1 MVEPSNY
8 IDYKLDL
15 PRIPDNL
22 LFTTPTEIR
31 ENCELKWDA
40 YVYKTYLA
48 PQELYDWV
56 HTQESIQREL
66 KMYIEDHLQI
76 RYQVMT
82 EQLPIHQDADA
93 KGVDWVLNYHIDL
106 GGPEVYTRW
115 WDMPE
120 DFKGK
125 FIEGSFDYHMGDY
138 YDETKK
144 LHEEM
149 IPTHTWHRLRVD
161 IPHDIGR
168 ISTPRFGLRLWNSW
182 IGQS

>member
-56 HTQESIQREL
+56 YTQESIQREL
-66 KMYIEDHLQI
+66 RMYIEDHLQI

-106 GGPEVYTRW
+106 GGER
-115 WDMPE
+115 
-120 DFKGK
+120 
-125 FIEGSFDYHMGDY
+125 FILDGGTCLKTSKVNLLKVVLIIIWVITMMKQKNCM
-138 YDETKK
+138 KK
-144 LHEEM
+144 
-149 IPTHTWHRLRVD
+149 
-161 IPHDIGR
+161 
-168 ISTPRFGLRLWNSW
+168 
-182 IGQS
+182 

>member
-1 MVEPSNY
+1 MEPTNTFLQRVNMLEGFKH
-8 IDYKLDL
+8 IDVTYFDL
-15 PRIPDNL
+15 E
-22 LFTTPTEIR
+22 FEST
-31 ENCELKWDA
+31 
-40 YVYKTYLA
+40 
-48 PQELYDWV
+48 QELYDWV
-56 HTQESIQREL
+56 YTQESIQREL
-66 KMYIEDHLQI
+66 RMYIEDHLQI

-125 FIEGSFDYHMGDY
+125 FVEGSFDYHMGDY

-168 ISTPRFGLRLWNSW
+168 ISTPRFGLRMWNSW